1 MSLSL
6 NKIFKVQI
14 FDEKV
19 NQWLETSLV
28 INELNSCF
36 FIYNNKFNFSDCQ
49 ISKFKEFSYKNIS
62 KQNVLSI
69 SINISTLFTKKL
81 FISFE
86 NLNQLN
92 AISSLIN
99 RNNIFESLNFQEN
112 NFDRYIN
119 YNESI
124 ETNKF
129 YDITSGIFNFNS
141 PIDNNS
147 NNFICNKNN
156 DNNNNNKN
164 LNKNLKNF
172 IKSIENY
179 SFFIYD
185 HYTFKILLKK
195 NNIKD
200 KKEIGII
207 YNNLKKDFFKNQ
219 ILTLM
224 ITKLSKKHLKEKL
237 KKITFENQDLIINNY
252 IELFNDFLG
261 NNNKSNILY
270 EKILPGELNDIY
282 GIDILF
288 NLKQKINMSNLLVLM
303 QNYHKIYFNDITN
316 INFNN
321 SYPFV
326 QQDLTYIT
334 PYFDDIDK
342 NNKTIDD
349 KTRTLLIPLIYESFD
364 SKNYEICLN
373 LCKFYLEK
381 FYESYTFNYVIFN
394 ILSEIYRE
402 LYGYEEAKKILNDN
416 LNLIQWLYPDESC
429 NGICDI
435 YYQFCLITMKLNK
448 EYVDNNKTN
457 IIDLINNAYKYNEK
471 FYKENNLER
480 YYRIKIILELFQLIF
495 EFDIK
500 IEENELIDCIIN
512 NIKLF
517 LNVNNEE
524 GLKLKNYIINN
535 IINNEYFSKEKQIN
549 YISKLKNII

>member
-1 MSLSL
+1 MSLNL

-28 INELNSCF
+28 LNELNSCF
-36 FIYNNKFNFSDCQ
+36 FIYNNKFNFNDCQ

-62 KQNVLSI
+62 KENVLLI

-81 FISFE
+81 YISFE

-92 AISSLIN
+92 IISNLIN
-99 RNNIFESLNFQEN
+99 KNNIFESLNFQEN

-124 ETNKF
+124 ETNNF

-141 PIDNNS
+141 AI
-147 NNFICNKNN
+147 
-156 DNNNNNKN
+156 DNNNNNFIYKNNENMN
-164 LNKNLKNF
+164 LNENLKNF

-185 HYTFKILLKK
+185 YYTFKILLKK
-195 NNIKD
+195 NNINN

-207 YNNLKKDFFKNQ
+207 YQNLKSEFLKKQ

-237 KKITFENQDLIINNY
+237 KNITFENQDLIINNY
-252 IELFNDFLG
+252 IELFNEFLG

-270 EKILPGELNDIY
+270 EKILPGELNDIF
-282 GIDILF
+282 GIEILF
-288 NLKQKINMSNLLVLM
+288 NLKEKINISNLLVLM

-321 SYPFV
+321 QEPFI
-326 QQDLTYIT
+326 QRDLTYIT
-334 PYFDDIDK
+334 PFFDEIDK

-373 LCKFYLEK
+373 LCKFYIEK

-402 LYGYEEAKKILNDN
+402 LYGYEEAKKILIDN
-416 LNLIQWLYPDESC
+416 INLIKWLYPDDSC

-448 EYVDNNKTN
+448 DYIDNNKN
-457 IIDLINNAYKYNEK
+457 DIIDLINNAYKYNDK

-495 EFDIK
+495 ELDLK
-500 IEENELIDCIIN
+500 IEENEMIDCIIN

-517 LNVNNEE
+517 SNVNKIESF
-524 GLKLKNYIINN
+524 KIKNYIINN
-535 IINNEYFSKEKQIN
+535 IINNENLSKEKRIN

>member
-28 INELNSCF
+28 LNETNSCF
-36 FIYNNKFNFSDCQ
+36 FIYNNKFNFCDCQ
-49 ISKFKEFSYKNIS
+49 ITKFKEFSYKNIS

-81 FISFE
+81 YISFE

-92 AISSLIN
+92 AISNLIN

-141 PIDNNS
+141 GFDNNS
-147 NNFICNKNN
+147 NNFICNNIN
-156 DNNNNNKN
+156 DNNNIN
-164 LNKNLKNF
+164 LNENLKNF

-185 HYTFKILLKK
+185 FYTFKILLKK

-207 YNNLKKDFFKNQ
+207 YKNLKNDFFKKQ

-224 ITKLSKKHLKEKL
+224 ITKMSKKHLKEKL

-261 NNNKSNILY
+261 NSNKSNILY

-282 GIDILF
+282 GIEILF
-288 NLKQKINMSNLLVLM
+288 DLKGKINMSNLLVLM

-321 SYPFV
+321 PFPFV
-326 QQDLTYIT
+326 QQDLTFIT
-334 PYFDDIDK
+334 PYFDNIET

-402 LYGYEEAKKILNDN
+402 LYGYEEAKKLLNEN
-416 LNLIQWLYPDESC
+416 LNLIKWLYPDDSC
-429 NGICDI
+429 NGICDV
-435 YYQFCLITMKLNK
+435 YYQFCLVTMKLNK
-448 EYVDNNKTN
+448 EYVDNNKN
-457 IIDLINNAYKYNEK
+457 YIIDLINNAYKYNEK

-495 EFDIK
+495 DFDIK
-500 IEENELIDCIIN
+500 IEENDLIDCIIN

-549 YISKLKNII
+549 YISKLKNLI

>member
-1 MSLSL
+1 MSLNL

-62 KQNVLSI
+62 KENVLLI
-69 SINISTLFTKKL
+69 SINISTLFTKKIY
-81 FISFE
+81 ISFE

-92 AISSLIN
+92 IISNLIN
-99 RNNIFESLNFQEN
+99 KNNIFESLNFQEN

-124 ETNKF
+124 ETNNF

-141 PIDNNS
+141 AI
-147 NNFICNKNN
+147 
-156 DNNNNNKN
+156 DNNNNNNFIYKNNENIN
-164 LNKNLKNF
+164 LNENLKNF
-172 IKSIENY
+172 IESIENY

-185 HYTFKILLKK
+185 YYTFKILLKK

-207 YNNLKKDFFKNQ
+207 YQNLKRDFFKKQ

-237 KKITFENQDLIINNY
+237 KNITFENQDLIINNY
-252 IELFNDFLG
+252 IELFNEFLG

-270 EKILPGELNDIY
+270 EKILPGELNDIF
-282 GIDILF
+282 GIEILF
-288 NLKQKINMSNLLVLM
+288 NLKEKINISNLLVLM

-321 SYPFV
+321 HEPFV
-326 QQDLTYIT
+326 QRDLTYIT

-364 SKNYEICLN
+364 SKNYEISLN

-402 LYGYEEAKKILNDN
+402 LYGYEEAKKILIDN
-416 LNLIQWLYPDESC
+416 LNLIKWLYPDDSC

-448 EYVDNNKTN
+448 DYIDNNKN
-457 IIDLINNAYKYNEK
+457 DIIDLINNAYKYNDK

-495 EFDIK
+495 ELDLK

-517 LNVNNEE
+517 SNVNKEE
-524 GLKLKNYIINN
+524 SVKIKNYIINN
-535 IINNEYFSKEKQIN
+535 IINNEYFSKEKRIN

>member
-1 MSLSL
+1 MSLNL

-28 INELNSCF
+28 LNELNSCF
-36 FIYNNKFNFSDCQ
+36 FIYNNKFNFNDCQ

-62 KQNVLSI
+62 KENVLLI

-81 FISFE
+81 YISFE

-92 AISSLIN
+92 IISNLIN
-99 RNNIFESLNFQEN
+99 KNNIFESLNFQEN

-124 ETNKF
+124 ETNNF

-141 PIDNNS
+141 AI
-147 NNFICNKNN
+147 
-156 DNNNNNKN
+156 DNNNNNNFIYKNNEN
-164 LNKNLKNF
+164 LNLNENLKNF

-185 HYTFKILLKK
+185 YYTFKILLKK

-207 YNNLKKDFFKNQ
+207 YQNLKSEFLKKQ

-237 KKITFENQDLIINNY
+237 KNITFENQDLIINNY
-252 IELFNDFLG
+252 IELFNEFLG

-270 EKILPGELNDIY
+270 EKILPGELNDIF
-282 GIDILF
+282 GIEILF
-288 NLKQKINMSNLLVLM
+288 NLKEKINISNLLVLM

-321 SYPFV
+321 QEPFI
-326 QQDLTYIT
+326 QRDLTYIT
-334 PYFDDIDK
+334 PYFDEIDK

-373 LCKFYLEK
+373 LCKFYVEK

-402 LYGYEEAKKILNDN
+402 LYGYEEAKKILIDN
-416 LNLIQWLYPDESC
+416 INLIKWLYPDDSC

-448 EYVDNNKTN
+448 DYIDNNKN
-457 IIDLINNAYKYNEK
+457 DIIDLINKSYKYNDK

-495 EFDIK
+495 ELDLK

-517 LNVNNEE
+517 SNVNKIESF
-524 GLKLKNYIINN
+524 KIKNYIINN
-535 IINNEYFSKEKQIN
+535 IINNENLSKEKRIN

>member
-1 MSLSL
+1 MSLNL

-28 INELNSCF
+28 LNELNSCF
-36 FIYNNKFNFSDCQ
+36 FIYNNKFNFNDCQ

-62 KQNVLSI
+62 KENVLLI

-81 FISFE
+81 YISFE

-92 AISSLIN
+92 IISNLIN
-99 RNNIFESLNFQEN
+99 KNNIFESLNFQEN

-124 ETNKF
+124 ETNNF

-141 PIDNNS
+141 AI
-147 NNFICNKNN
+147 
-156 DNNNNNKN
+156 DNNNNNNFIYKNNENMN
-164 LNKNLKNF
+164 LNENLKNF

-185 HYTFKILLKK
+185 YYTFKILLKK

-207 YNNLKKDFFKNQ
+207 YQNLKSDFFKKQ

-237 KKITFENQDLIINNY
+237 KNITFENQDLIINNY
-252 IELFNDFLG
+252 IELFNEFLG

-270 EKILPGELNDIY
+270 EKILPGELNDIF
-282 GIDILF
+282 GIEILF
-288 NLKQKINMSNLLVLM
+288 NLKEKINISNLLVLM

-321 SYPFV
+321 HEPFV
-326 QQDLTYIT
+326 QRDLTYIT

-402 LYGYEEAKKILNDN
+402 LYGYEEAKKILIDN
-416 LNLIQWLYPDESC
+416 LNLIKWLYPDDSC

-448 EYVDNNKTN
+448 DYIDNNKN
-457 IIDLINNAYKYNEK
+457 DIIDLINKSYKYNDK

-495 EFDIK
+495 ELDLK

-517 LNVNNEE
+517 SNVNKEE
-524 GLKLKNYIINN
+524 SVKIKNYIINN
-535 IINNEYFSKEKQIN
+535 IINNENLSKEKRIN

>member
-1 MSLSL
+1 MSLNL

-28 INELNSCF
+28 LNELNSCF
-36 FIYNNKFNFSDCQ
+36 FIYNNKFNFNDCQ

-62 KQNVLSI
+62 KENVLLI

-81 FISFE
+81 YISFE

-92 AISSLIN
+92 IISNLIN
-99 RNNIFESLNFQEN
+99 KNNIFESLNFQEN

-124 ETNKF
+124 ETNNF

-141 PIDNNS
+141 AI
-147 NNFICNKNN
+147 
-156 DNNNNNKN
+156 DNNNNNNFIYKNNENMN
-164 LNKNLKNF
+164 LNENLKNF

-185 HYTFKILLKK
+185 YYTFKILLKK

-207 YNNLKKDFFKNQ
+207 YQNLKSEFLKKQ

-237 KKITFENQDLIINNY
+237 KNITFENQDLIINNY
-252 IELFNDFLG
+252 IELFNEFLS

-270 EKILPGELNDIY
+270 EKILPGELNDIF
-282 GIDILF
+282 GIEILF
-288 NLKQKINMSNLLVLM
+288 NLKEKINISNLLVLM

-321 SYPFV
+321 QEPFI
-326 QQDLTYIT
+326 QRDLTYIT
-334 PYFDDIDK
+334 PFFDEIDK

-373 LCKFYLEK
+373 LCKFYVEK

-402 LYGYEEAKKILNDN
+402 LYGYEEAKKILIDN
-416 LNLIQWLYPDESC
+416 INLIKWLYPDDSC

-448 EYVDNNKTN
+448 DYIDNNKN
-457 IIDLINNAYKYNEK
+457 DIIDLINKSYKYNDK

-480 YYRIKIILELFQLIF
+480 YYRINIILELFQLIF
-495 EFDIK
+495 ELDLK

-517 LNVNNEE
+517 SNVNKIESF
-524 GLKLKNYIINN
+524 KIKNYIINN
-535 IINNEYFSKEKQIN
+535 IINNENLSKEKRIN

>member
-1 MSLSL
+1 MSLNL

-28 INELNSCF
+28 LNELNSCF
-36 FIYNNKFNFSDCQ
+36 FIYNNKFNFNDCQ

-62 KQNVLSI
+62 KENVLLI

-81 FISFE
+81 YISFE

-92 AISSLIN
+92 IISNLIN
-99 RNNIFESLNFQEN
+99 KNNIFESLNFQEN

-124 ETNKF
+124 ETNNF

-141 PIDNNS
+141 AL
-147 NNFICNKNN
+147 
-156 DNNNNNKN
+156 DNNNNNNFIYKNNENMN
-164 LNKNLKNF
+164 LNENLKNF

-185 HYTFKILLKK
+185 YYTFKILLKK

-207 YNNLKKDFFKNQ
+207 YQNLKSEFLKKQ

-237 KKITFENQDLIINNY
+237 KNITFENQDLIINNY
-252 IELFNDFLG
+252 IELFNEFLG

-270 EKILPGELNDIY
+270 EKILPGELNDIF
-282 GIDILF
+282 GIEILF
-288 NLKQKINMSNLLVLM
+288 NLKEKINISNLLVLM

-321 SYPFV
+321 QEPFI
-326 QQDLTYIT
+326 QRDLTYIT
-334 PYFDDIDK
+334 PFFDEIDK

-373 LCKFYLEK
+373 LCKFYIEK

-402 LYGYEEAKKILNDN
+402 LYGYEEAKKILIDN
-416 LNLIQWLYPDESC
+416 INLIKWLYPDDSC

-448 EYVDNNKTN
+448 DYIDNNKN
-457 IIDLINNAYKYNEK
+457 DIIDLINKSYKYNDK

-480 YYRIKIILELFQLIF
+480 YYRINIILELFQLIF
-495 EFDIK
+495 ELDLK

-517 LNVNNEE
+517 SNVNKIESF
-524 GLKLKNYIINN
+524 KIKNYIINN
-535 IINNEYFSKEKQIN
+535 IINNENLSKEKRIN

>member
-1 MSLSL
+1 MSLNL

-62 KQNVLSI
+62 KENVLLI
-69 SINISTLFTKKL
+69 SINISTLFTKKIY
-81 FISFE
+81 ISFE

-92 AISSLIN
+92 IISNLIN
-99 RNNIFESLNFQEN
+99 KNNIFESLNFQEN

-124 ETNKF
+124 ETNNF

-141 PIDNNS
+141 AI
-147 NNFICNKNN
+147 
-156 DNNNNNKN
+156 DNNNNNNFIYKNNENIN
-164 LNKNLKNF
+164 LNENLKNF
-172 IKSIENY
+172 IESIENY

-185 HYTFKILLKK
+185 YYTFKILLKK

-207 YNNLKKDFFKNQ
+207 YQNLKRDFFKKQ

-237 KKITFENQDLIINNY
+237 KNITFENQDLIINNY
-252 IELFNDFLG
+252 IELFNEFLG

-270 EKILPGELNDIY
+270 EKILPGELNDIF
-282 GIDILF
+282 GIEILF
-288 NLKQKINMSNLLVLM
+288 NLKEKINISNLLVLM

-321 SYPFV
+321 HEPFV
-326 QQDLTYIT
+326 QRDLTYIT

-402 LYGYEEAKKILNDN
+402 LYGYEEAKKILIDN
-416 LNLIQWLYPDESC
+416 LNLIKWLYPDDSC

-448 EYVDNNKTN
+448 DYIDNNKN
-457 IIDLINNAYKYNEK
+457 DIIDLINNAYKYNDK

-495 EFDIK
+495 ELDLK

-517 LNVNNEE
+517 SNVNKEE
-524 GLKLKNYIINN
+524 SVKIKNYIINN
-535 IINNEYFSKEKQIN
+535 IINNEYFSKEKRIN

>member
-1 MSLSL
+1 MSLNL

-28 INELNSCF
+28 LNELNSCF
-36 FIYNNKFNFSDCQ
+36 FIYNNKFNFNDCQ

-62 KQNVLSI
+62 KENVLLI

-81 FISFE
+81 YISFE

-92 AISSLIN
+92 IISNLIN
-99 RNNIFESLNFQEN
+99 KNNIFESLNFQEN

-124 ETNKF
+124 ETNNF

-141 PIDNNS
+141 AI
-147 NNFICNKNN
+147 
-156 DNNNNNKN
+156 DNNNNNNNFIYKNNENMN
-164 LNKNLKNF
+164 LNENLKNF
-172 IKSIENY
+172 IESIENY

-185 HYTFKILLKK
+185 YYTFKILLKK

-207 YNNLKKDFFKNQ
+207 YQNLKSDFFKKQ

-237 KKITFENQDLIINNY
+237 KNITFENQDLIINNY
-252 IELFNDFLG
+252 IELFNEFLG

-270 EKILPGELNDIY
+270 EKILPGELNDIF
-282 GIDILF
+282 GIEILF
-288 NLKQKINMSNLLVLM
+288 NLKEKINISNLLVLM

-321 SYPFV
+321 HEPFV
-326 QQDLTYIT
+326 QRDLTYIT

-402 LYGYEEAKKILNDN
+402 LYGYEEAKKILIDN
-416 LNLIQWLYPDESC
+416 LNLIKWLYPDDSC

-448 EYVDNNKTN
+448 DYIDNNKN
-457 IIDLINNAYKYNEK
+457 DIIDLINNAYKYNDK

-495 EFDIK
+495 ELDLK

-517 LNVNNEE
+517 SNVNKEE
-524 GLKLKNYIINN
+524 SVKIKNYIINN
-535 IINNEYFSKEKQIN
+535 IINNEYFSKEKRIN

>member
-1 MSLSL
+1 MSLNL

-62 KQNVLSI
+62 KENVLLI
-69 SINISTLFTKKL
+69 SINISTLFTKKIY
-81 FISFE
+81 ISFE

-92 AISSLIN
+92 IISNLIN
-99 RNNIFESLNFQEN
+99 KNNIFESLNFQEN

-124 ETNKF
+124 ETNNF

-141 PIDNNS
+141 AI
-147 NNFICNKNN
+147 
-156 DNNNNNKN
+156 DNNNNNFIYKNNENMN
-164 LNKNLKNF
+164 LNENLKNF
-172 IKSIENY
+172 IDSIENY

-185 HYTFKILLKK
+185 YYTFKILLKK

-207 YNNLKKDFFKNQ
+207 YQNLKRDFFKKQ

-237 KKITFENQDLIINNY
+237 KNITFENQDLIINNY
-252 IELFNDFLG
+252 IELFNEFLG

-270 EKILPGELNDIY
+270 EKILPGELNDIF
-282 GIDILF
+282 GIEILF
-288 NLKQKINMSNLLVLM
+288 NLKEKINISNLLVLM

-321 SYPFV
+321 HEPFV
-326 QQDLTYIT
+326 QRDLTYIT

-364 SKNYEICLN
+364 SKNYEISLN

-402 LYGYEEAKKILNDN
+402 LYGYEEAKKILIDN
-416 LNLIQWLYPDESC
+416 LNLIKWLYPDDSC

-448 EYVDNNKTN
+448 DYIDNNKN
-457 IIDLINNAYKYNEK
+457 DIIDLINNAYKYNDK

-495 EFDIK
+495 ELDLK

-517 LNVNNEE
+517 SNVNKEE
-524 GLKLKNYIINN
+524 SVKIKNYIINN
-535 IINNEYFSKEKQIN
+535 IINNEYFSKEKRIN

>member
-1 MSLSL
+1 MSLNL

-28 INELNSCF
+28 LNELNSCF
-36 FIYNNKFNFSDCQ
+36 FIYNNKFNFNDCQ

-62 KQNVLSI
+62 KENVLLI

-81 FISFE
+81 YISFE

-92 AISSLIN
+92 IISNLIN
-99 RNNIFESLNFQEN
+99 KNNIFESLNFQEN

-124 ETNKF
+124 ETNNF

-141 PIDNNS
+141 AI
-147 NNFICNKNN
+147 
-156 DNNNNNKN
+156 DNNNNNFIYKNNENMN
-164 LNKNLKNF
+164 LNENLKNF

-185 HYTFKILLKK
+185 YYTFKILLKK

-207 YNNLKKDFFKNQ
+207 YQNLKSEFLKKQ

-237 KKITFENQDLIINNY
+237 KNITFENQDLIINNY
-252 IELFNDFLG
+252 IELFNEFLG

-270 EKILPGELNDIY
+270 EKILPGELNDIF
-282 GIDILF
+282 GIEILF
-288 NLKQKINMSNLLVLM
+288 NLKEKINISNLLVLM

-321 SYPFV
+321 QEPFI
-326 QQDLTYIT
+326 QRDLTYIT
-334 PYFDDIDK
+334 PFFDEIDK

-373 LCKFYLEK
+373 LCKFYVEK

-402 LYGYEEAKKILNDN
+402 LYGYEEAKKILIDN
-416 LNLIQWLYPDESC
+416 INLIKWLYPDDSC

-448 EYVDNNKTN
+448 DYIDNNKN
-457 IIDLINNAYKYNEK
+457 DIIDLINNTYKYNDK

-495 EFDIK
+495 ELDLK

-517 LNVNNEE
+517 SNVNKIESF
-524 GLKLKNYIINN
+524 KIKNYIINN
-535 IINNEYFSKEKQIN
+535 IINNENLSKEKRIN

>member
-1 MSLSL
+1 MSLNL

-28 INELNSCF
+28 LNELNSCF
-36 FIYNNKFNFSDCQ
+36 FIYNNKFNFNDCQ

-62 KQNVLSI
+62 KENVLLI

-81 FISFE
+81 YISFE

-92 AISSLIN
+92 IISNLIN
-99 RNNIFESLNFQEN
+99 KNNIFESLNFQEN

-124 ETNKF
+124 ETNNF

-141 PIDNNS
+141 AI
-147 NNFICNKNN
+147 
-156 DNNNNNKN
+156 DNNNNNFIYKNNENMN
-164 LNKNLKNF
+164 LNENLKNF

-185 HYTFKILLKK
+185 YYTFKILLKK
-195 NNIKD
+195 NNINN

-207 YNNLKKDFFKNQ
+207 YQNLKSEFLKKQ

-237 KKITFENQDLIINNY
+237 KNITFENQDLIINNY
-252 IELFNDFLG
+252 IELFNEFLG

-270 EKILPGELNDIY
+270 EKILPGELNDIF
-282 GIDILF
+282 GIEILF
-288 NLKQKINMSNLLVLM
+288 NLKEKINISNLLVLM

-321 SYPFV
+321 QEPFI
-326 QQDLTYIT
+326 QRDLTYIT
-334 PYFDDIDK
+334 PFFDEIDK

-373 LCKFYLEK
+373 LCKFYVEK

-402 LYGYEEAKKILNDN
+402 LYGYEEAKKILIDN
-416 LNLIQWLYPDESC
+416 INLIKWLYPDASC

-448 EYVDNNKTN
+448 DYIDNNKN
-457 IIDLINNAYKYNEK
+457 DIIDLINNTYKYNDK

-495 EFDIK
+495 ELDLK
-500 IEENELIDCIIN
+500 IEENELIDCIMN

-517 LNVNNEE
+517 SNVNKIESF
-524 GLKLKNYIINN
+524 KIKNYIINN
-535 IINNEYFSKEKQIN
+535 IINNENLSKEKRIN

>member
-1 MSLSL
+1 MSLNL

-28 INELNSCF
+28 LNELNSCF
-36 FIYNNKFNFSDCQ
+36 FIYNNKFNFNDCQ

-62 KQNVLSI
+62 KENVLLI

-81 FISFE
+81 YISFE

-92 AISSLIN
+92 IISNLIN
-99 RNNIFESLNFQEN
+99 KNNIFESLNFQEN

-124 ETNKF
+124 ETNNF

-141 PIDNNS
+141 AI
-147 NNFICNKNN
+147 
-156 DNNNNNKN
+156 DNNNNNNFIYKNNENMN
-164 LNKNLKNF
+164 LNENLKNF

-185 HYTFKILLKK
+185 YYTFKILLKK

-207 YNNLKKDFFKNQ
+207 YQNLKSEFLKKQ

-237 KKITFENQDLIINNY
+237 KNITFENQDLIINNY
-252 IELFNDFLG
+252 IELFNEFLG

-270 EKILPGELNDIY
+270 EKILPGELNDIF
-282 GIDILF
+282 GIEILF
-288 NLKQKINMSNLLVLM
+288 NLKEKINISNLLVLM

-321 SYPFV
+321 QEPFI
-326 QQDLTYIT
+326 QRDLTYIT
-334 PYFDDIDK
+334 PFFDEIDK

-373 LCKFYLEK
+373 LCKFYIEK

-402 LYGYEEAKKILNDN
+402 LYGYEEAKKILIDN
-416 LNLIQWLYPDESC
+416 INLIKWLYPDDSC

-448 EYVDNNKTN
+448 DYIDNNKN
-457 IIDLINNAYKYNEK
+457 DIIDLINKSYKYNDK

-480 YYRIKIILELFQLIF
+480 YYRINIILELFQLIF
-495 EFDIK
+495 ELDLK

-517 LNVNNEE
+517 SNVNKIESF
-524 GLKLKNYIINN
+524 KIKNYIINN
-535 IINNEYFSKEKQIN
+535 IINNENLSKEKRIN

>member
-1 MSLSL
+1 M
-6 NKIFKVQI
+6 
-14 FDEKV
+14 
-19 NQWLETSLV
+19 
-28 INELNSCF
+28 
-36 FIYNNKFNFSDCQ
+36 
-49 ISKFKEFSYKNIS
+49 
-62 KQNVLSI
+62 
-69 SINISTLFTKKL
+69 
-81 FISFE
+81 
-86 NLNQLN
+86 NLN
-92 AISSLIN
+92 
-99 RNNIFESLNFQEN
+99 E
-112 NFDRYIN
+112 
-119 YNESI
+119 
-124 ETNKF
+124 
-129 YDITSGIFNFNS
+129 
-141 PIDNNS
+141 
-147 NNFICNKNN
+147 
-156 DNNNNNKN
+156 
-164 LNKNLKNF
+164 NLKNF

-185 HYTFKILLKK
+185 YYTFKILLKK

-207 YNNLKKDFFKNQ
+207 YQNLKSEFLKKQ

-237 KKITFENQDLIINNY
+237 KNITFENQDLIINNY
-252 IELFNDFLG
+252 IELFNEFLG

-270 EKILPGELNDIY
+270 EKILPGELNDIF
-282 GIDILF
+282 GIEILF
-288 NLKQKINMSNLLVLM
+288 NLKEKINISNLLVLM

-321 SYPFV
+321 QEPFI
-326 QQDLTYIT
+326 QRDLTYIT
-334 PYFDDIDK
+334 PFFDEIDK

-373 LCKFYLEK
+373 LCKFYVEK

-402 LYGYEEAKKILNDN
+402 LYGYEEAKKILIDN
-416 LNLIQWLYPDESC
+416 INLIKWLYPDDSC

-448 EYVDNNKTN
+448 DYIDNNKN
-457 IIDLINNAYKYNEK
+457 DIIDLINNTYKYNDK

-495 EFDIK
+495 ELDLK
-500 IEENELIDCIIN
+500 NEENELIDCIIN

-517 LNVNNEE
+517 SNVNKIESF
-524 GLKLKNYIINN
+524 KIKNYIINN
-535 IINNEYFSKEKQIN
+535 IINNENLSKEKRIN

>member
-1 MSLSL
+1 MSLNL

-62 KQNVLSI
+62 KENVLSI
-69 SINISTLFTKKL
+69 SINISTLFTKKIY
-81 FISFE
+81 ISFE

-92 AISSLIN
+92 IISNLIN
-99 RNNIFESLNFQEN
+99 KNNIFESLNFQEN

-124 ETNKF
+124 ETNNF

-141 PIDNNS
+141 AI
-147 NNFICNKNN
+147 
-156 DNNNNNKN
+156 DNNNNNFIYKNNENMN
-164 LNKNLKNF
+164 LNENLKNF
-172 IKSIENY
+172 IDSIENY

-185 HYTFKILLKK
+185 YYTFKILLKK

-207 YNNLKKDFFKNQ
+207 YQNLKSDFFKKQ

-224 ITKLSKKHLKEKL
+224 ITKLSKKHLNEKL
-237 KKITFENQDLIINNY
+237 KNITFENQDLIINNY
-252 IELFNDFLG
+252 LELFNEFLG

-270 EKILPGELNDIY
+270 EKILPGELNDIF
-282 GIDILF
+282 GIEILF
-288 NLKQKINMSNLLVLM
+288 NLKEKINISNLLVLM

-321 SYPFV
+321 HEPFV
-326 QQDLTYIT
+326 QRDLTYIT

-402 LYGYEEAKKILNDN
+402 LYGYEEAKKILIDN
-416 LNLIQWLYPDESC
+416 LNLIKWLYPDDSC

-448 EYVDNNKTN
+448 DYIDNNKN
-457 IIDLINNAYKYNEK
+457 DIIDLINNAFKYNDK

-495 EFDIK
+495 ELDLK

-517 LNVNNEE
+517 SNVNKEE
-524 GLKLKNYIINN
+524 SVKIKNYIINN
-535 IINNEYFSKEKQIN
+535 IINNEYFSKEKRIN

>member
-1 MSLSL
+1 MSLNL

-28 INELNSCF
+28 LNELNSCF
-36 FIYNNKFNFSDCQ
+36 FIYNNKFNFNDCQ

-62 KQNVLSI
+62 KENVLLI
-69 SINISTLFTKKL
+69 SINISTLFTKKIY
-81 FISFE
+81 ISFE

-92 AISSLIN
+92 IISNLIN
-99 RNNIFESLNFQEN
+99 KNNIFESLNFQEN

-124 ETNKF
+124 ETNNF

-141 PIDNNS
+141 AI
-147 NNFICNKNN
+147 
-156 DNNNNNKN
+156 DNNNNFIYKNNEN
-164 LNKNLKNF
+164 LNLNENLKNF

-185 HYTFKILLKK
+185 YYTFKILLKK

-207 YNNLKKDFFKNQ
+207 YQNLKSEFLKKQ

-237 KKITFENQDLIINNY
+237 KNITFENQDLIINNY
-252 IELFNDFLG
+252 IELFNEFLG

-270 EKILPGELNDIY
+270 EKILPGELNDIF
-282 GIDILF
+282 GIEILF
-288 NLKQKINMSNLLVLM
+288 NLKEKINISNLLVLM

-321 SYPFV
+321 QEPFI
-326 QQDLTYIT
+326 QRDLTYIT
-334 PYFDDIDK
+334 PFFDEIDK

-373 LCKFYLEK
+373 LCKFYVEK

-402 LYGYEEAKKILNDN
+402 LYGYEEAKKILIDN
-416 LNLIQWLYPDESC
+416 INLIKWLYPDDSC

-448 EYVDNNKTN
+448 DYIDNNKN
-457 IIDLINNAYKYNEK
+457 DIIDLINNTYKYNDK

-495 EFDIK
+495 ELDLK

-517 LNVNNEE
+517 SNVNKIESF
-524 GLKLKNYIINN
+524 KIKNYIINN
-535 IINNEYFSKEKQIN
+535 IINNENLSKEKRIN

>member
-1 MSLSL
+1 MSLNL

-28 INELNSCF
+28 LNELNSCF
-36 FIYNNKFNFSDCQ
+36 FIYNNKFNFNDCQ

-62 KQNVLSI
+62 KENVLLI

-81 FISFE
+81 YISFE

-92 AISSLIN
+92 IISNLIN
-99 RNNIFESLNFQEN
+99 KNNIFESLNFQEN

-124 ETNKF
+124 ETNNF

-141 PIDNNS
+141 AI
-147 NNFICNKNN
+147 
-156 DNNNNNKN
+156 DNNNNNFIYKNNENMN
-164 LNKNLKNF
+164 LNENLKNF

-185 HYTFKILLKK
+185 YYTFKILLKK

-207 YNNLKKDFFKNQ
+207 YQNLKSEFLKKQ

-237 KKITFENQDLIINNY
+237 KNITFENQDLIINNY
-252 IELFNDFLG
+252 IELFNEFLG

-270 EKILPGELNDIY
+270 EKILPGELNDIF
-282 GIDILF
+282 GIEILF
-288 NLKQKINMSNLLVLM
+288 NLKEKINISNLLVLM

-321 SYPFV
+321 QEPFI
-326 QQDLTYIT
+326 QRDLTYIT
-334 PYFDDIDK
+334 PFFDEIDK

-373 LCKFYLEK
+373 LCKFYVEK

-402 LYGYEEAKKILNDN
+402 LYGYEEAKKILIDN
-416 LNLIQWLYPDESC
+416 INLIKWLYPDDSC

-435 YYQFCLITMKLNK
+435 YYQISLITMKLNK
-448 EYVDNNKTN
+448 DYIDNNKN
-457 IIDLINNAYKYNEK
+457 DIIDLINNTYKYNDK

-495 EFDIK
+495 ELDLK

-517 LNVNNEE
+517 SNVNKIESF
-524 GLKLKNYIINN
+524 KIKNYIINN
-535 IINNEYFSKEKQIN
+535 IINNENLSKEKRIN

>member
-1 MSLSL
+1 MSLNL

-28 INELNSCF
+28 LNELNSCF
-36 FIYNNKFNFSDCQ
+36 FIYNNKFNFNDCQ
-49 ISKFKEFSYKNIS
+49 ISKFKEFSYKNSS
-62 KQNVLSI
+62 KENVLLI

-81 FISFE
+81 YISFE

-92 AISSLIN
+92 IISNLIN
-99 RNNIFESLNFQEN
+99 KNNIFESLNFQEN

-124 ETNKF
+124 ETNNF

-141 PIDNNS
+141 AI
-147 NNFICNKNN
+147 
-156 DNNNNNKN
+156 DNNNNNNFIYKNNEN
-164 LNKNLKNF
+164 LNLNENLKNF

-185 HYTFKILLKK
+185 YYTFKILLKK

-207 YNNLKKDFFKNQ
+207 YQNLKSEFLKKQ

-237 KKITFENQDLIINNY
+237 KNITFENQDLIINNY
-252 IELFNDFLG
+252 IELFNEFLG

-270 EKILPGELNDIY
+270 EKILPGELNDIF
-282 GIDILF
+282 GIEILF
-288 NLKQKINMSNLLVLM
+288 NLKEKINISNLLVLM

-321 SYPFV
+321 QEPFI
-326 QQDLTYIT
+326 QRDLTYIT
-334 PYFDDIDK
+334 PYFDEIDK

-373 LCKFYLEK
+373 LCKFYVEK

-402 LYGYEEAKKILNDN
+402 LYGYEEAKKILIDN
-416 LNLIQWLYPDESC
+416 INLIKWLYPDDSC

-448 EYVDNNKTN
+448 DYIDNNKN
-457 IIDLINNAYKYNEK
+457 DIIDLINNAYKYNDK

-480 YYRIKIILELFQLIF
+480 YYRINIILELFQLIF
-495 EFDIK
+495 ELDLK
-500 IEENELIDCIIN
+500 IEENEMIDCIIN

-517 LNVNNEE
+517 SNVNKIESF
-524 GLKLKNYIINN
+524 KIKNYIINN
-535 IINNEYFSKEKQIN
+535 IINNENLSKEKRIN